1 MLQGLPGHQGNAI
14 VQAVNGIA
22 WGATAVALLLSCEAQ
37 ELGAARE
44 PGLPEPESPQG
55 VWLGG
60 GTSGGYPHAGAL
72 TWAVCLELAKKQ
84 PSQVRSGA
92 WLRRVAG
99 GNGLETQCAAG
110 KGARHKALTD
120 R

>member
-1 MLQGLPGHQGNAI
+1 MHRRGGDSKSFTRGRESTRAY
-14 VQAVNGIA
+14 
-22 WGATAVALLLSCEAQ
+22 
-37 ELGAARE
+37 GAARE
-44 PGLPEPESPQG
+44 PVLPEPKSPQG

-72 TWAVCLELAKKQ
+72 TWAVCLELARKQ

>member
-1 MLQGLPGHQGNAI
+1 MLQGLPGHQGNAN

-44 PGLPEPESPQG
+44 PGLPEPKSPQG

-72 TWAVCLELAKKQ
+72 AWVTQVGASQ
-84 PSQVRSGA
+84 NHPSQVGCRG
-92 WLRRVAG
+92 
-99 GNGLETQCAAG
+99 
-110 KGARHKALTD
+110 
-120 R
+120 